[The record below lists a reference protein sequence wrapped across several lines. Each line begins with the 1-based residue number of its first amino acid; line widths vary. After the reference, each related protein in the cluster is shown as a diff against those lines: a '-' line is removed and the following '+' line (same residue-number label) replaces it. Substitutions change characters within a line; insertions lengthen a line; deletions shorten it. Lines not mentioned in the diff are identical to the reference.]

1 MIETPVDTLPR
12 ITLKPRE
19 ERRLLNGHLWVF
31 SNEIARIDGDALRT
45 CIGAL
50 SQILAEIPGA
60 NGRPAQRMAA
70 ELEARLR
77 FTGIE
82 EVLEE
87 GLQAW
92 IHDYILLVRQL
103 GSAVHSAYLEAV

>member
-1 MIETPVDTLPR
+1 MSQYRAED
-12 ITLKPRE
+12 
-19 ERRLLNGHLWVF
+19 
-31 SNEIARIDGDALRT
+31 IAT
-45 CIGAL
+45 L
-50 SQILAEIPGA
+50 SQILAEIPGT

-87 GLQAW
+87 GLKAW
-92 IHDYILLVRQL
+92 IHDYILLIRQL
-103 GSAVHSAYLEAV
+103 ANAIHSAYLEAV